1 MLPQTFEIKAD
12 NLELELT
19 KENIDEY
26 KIKASDYLPEG
37 TYAYI
42 AGDTFFLTYITTP
55 ASRLGSVPLPY
66 KKRVVDSAELLPSLS
81 ALDPLLEISTMVLS
95 FTVSKAEFDKVMSGA
110 EITVQKD
117 HLFTEFPELGHTK
130 ALANYLKMEVFRE
143 EMFTLSSNET
153 LLSQPICQFA
163 TSKPDLAVWHKEK
176 YVFQERL
183 LGGVLVDGR
192 AQELGGVQVDGRAQE
207 QEENLHILTG
217 AVAEDKPLQ
226 QMAVNQV
233 VAAMLLLATA
243 LGSEAVREEK
253 YFKKAL
259 IFGELRNLATD
270 NARVYKLELDFERGV
285 SRVYMGKQEVPTA
298 KFIQGVKLLLEDP
311 QIFL

>member
-12 NLELELT
+12 KLELELT

-26 KIKASDYLPEG
+26 KIEASDYLPEG
-37 TYAYI
+37 SYAYI
-42 AGDTFFLTYITTP
+42 AGDTFFLTYITTL

-81 ALDPLLEISTMVLS
+81 ALDPLPEISTMVLS
-95 FTVSKAEFDKVMSGA
+95 FTVSRAEFDKVMSGA

-117 HLFTEFPELGHTK
+117 HLFTQFPELGHTK
-130 ALANYLKMEVFRE
+130 ALATYLKMEVFRE

-183 LGGVLVDGR
+183 LGGV
-192 AQELGGVQVDGRAQE
+192 QVDGSVQE

-217 AVAEDKPLQ
+217 AVGEDKLSRQ
-226 QMAVNQV
+226 TAVNQV

-253 YFKKAL
+253 YFNKAL

-270 NARVYKLELDFERGV
+270 NAHVYKLELDFERGV